1 MNEPEVVQ
9 FDIITAR
16 GGYKI
21 GMVSLNRPAFSNALT
36 IRMAEKITR
45 QLERWTQAK
54 RVIAVLVR
62 GNGPKGFC
70 AGMDLSWL
78 QGAAG
83 SASTLVET
91 SEKCLLAMYR
101 MYLAL
106 KRFTKPLIVWGHGQV
121 TGAGVGLF
129 LSGNHRI
136 ACEDFRLSWQ
146 VGLAGLFPGA
156 LAGYYLPRLPS
167 GMGLWMGLT
176 GAPINTEDA
185 ATAEFASYRLSS
197 DSLNYLIEDLRR
209 LEWTDHQPSNHQRVQ
224 AAIETVEQECVA
236 PKVES
241 NWKAAAFLIQP
252 IFGNDQLFNTP
263 AASTPGFSNA
273 EVVASEPGNRTAIPG
288 DEAEQE
294 PLLEALTRLA
304 QQGNP
309 WVKNGVESLV
319 STDPVVRP
327 IALELFKRGKQLGL
341 TEAAMLEMAL
351 GHQLIQLEGAPDH
364 LQAEMQAFSQRK
376 YAQDCLGVRPS
387 RSVGHK
393 LAQSKGSRQPGVTVT
408 SALRLGAPLN
418 ELFGSPWA
426 TNRHPLG
433 KI

>member
-36 IRMAEKITR
+36 IRMADKITS
-45 QLERWTQAK
+45 QLERWAQAK
-54 RVIAVLVR
+54 RVIAVILR
-62 GNGPKGFC
+62 GNGPRGFC
-70 AGMDLSWL
+70 AGMDFSWL
-78 QGAAG
+78 REANH
-83 SASTLVET
+83 SASSLVET
-91 SEKCLLAMYR
+91 SEKWLLALYR

-106 KRFTKPLIVWGHGQV
+106 KRFTKPLIVWGHGQIN
-121 TGAGVGLF
+121 GAGVGLF

-209 LEWTDHQPSNHQRVQ
+209 LEWTDQQTANHQRVKV
-224 AAIETVEQECVA
+224 AIETVEQECVA

-241 NWKAAAFLIQP
+241 NWKAAAPLIQP
-252 IFGNDQLFNTP
+252 VFENDQLFNIPIAGVKNT
-263 AASTPGFSNA
+263 
-273 EVVASEPGNRTAIPG
+273 GNSGVSARGPNSATSMNQVEG
-288 DEAEQE
+288 NQE
-294 PLLEALTRLA
+294 RLEEALARLA
-304 QQGNP
+304 WQGNS
-309 WVKNGVESLV
+309 WVKNGVESLEA
-319 STDPVVRP
+319 TDPVVRP
-327 IALELFKRGKQLGL
+327 VALELYKRGKQLSL
-341 TEAAMLEMAL
+341 AKAAMLEMAL
-351 GHQLIQLEGAPDH
+351 GHQLIQVEGALDH
-364 LQAEMQAFSQRK
+364 LQVEVQMPVAKKHAHNSALTQSA
-376 YAQDCLGVRPS
+376 
-387 RSVGHK
+387 RSIG
-393 LAQSKGSRQPGVTVT
+393 ASFEQPKGSGLPGVTVT
-408 SALRLGAPLN
+408 PALRLGTPLN